1 MDTMSKGSIPA
12 QRGSDQS
19 FLVFDLSTLRFEWLV
34 GSRRLGAFTP
44 SRRLLG
50 AREIPQDTSDRE
62 AVFEL
67 LDQLL
72 SDGVPGDE
80 GQVSCALYNPTTWQV
95 AVHSIP
101 DTVSFGDHIPLD
113 LEFDGSAAVLS
124 AGVFVI
130 GNRRLA
136 VLEPSMHLVRQAFA
150 AHRE

>member
-1 MDTMSKGSIPA
+1 M
-12 QRGSDQS
+12 
-19 FLVFDLSTLRFEWLV
+19 VYDLATLRFEWLV

-50 AREIPQDTSDRE
+50 AREIVDGTSDRE

-72 SDGVPGDE
+72 ADGVAGDE

-95 AVHSIP
+95 AVHAIP
-101 DTVSFGDHIPLD
+101 DTESFGDHIPLD
-113 LEFDGSAAVLS
+113 IAPDGVLAQMTS
-124 AGVFVI
+124 GVLVV

-136 VLEPSMHLVRQAFA
+136 PLERSMLLVRQAFA
-150 AHRE
+150 AHRD